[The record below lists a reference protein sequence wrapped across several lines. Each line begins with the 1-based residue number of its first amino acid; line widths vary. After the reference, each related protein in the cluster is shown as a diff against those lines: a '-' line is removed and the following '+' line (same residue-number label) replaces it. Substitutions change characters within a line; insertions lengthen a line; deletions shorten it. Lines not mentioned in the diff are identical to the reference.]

1 MRHLI
6 PALILIVLGTLFL
19 LDNLGFPGLD
29 VRELIATWW
38 PLLLILG
45 GVVGAQIG
53 TVLGARLR
61 AEQLRVLLALLVL
74 VVCGRLAFDL
84 VLPPAEL
91 FSIAPVRP

>member
-45 GVVGAQIG
+45 GINLLLRRASGQQ
-53 TVLGARLR
+53 ARCR
-61 AEQLRVLLALLVL
+61 DA
-74 VVCGRLAFDL
+74 
-84 VLPPAEL
+84 
-91 FSIAPVRP
+91 S